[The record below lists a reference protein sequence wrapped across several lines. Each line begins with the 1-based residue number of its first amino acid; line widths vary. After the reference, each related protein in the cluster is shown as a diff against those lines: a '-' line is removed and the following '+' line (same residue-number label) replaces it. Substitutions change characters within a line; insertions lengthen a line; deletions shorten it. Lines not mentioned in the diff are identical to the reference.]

1 MSGASYLRH
10 RRRLRFHIPF
20 PFDGAPMQKIL
31 LASRNAGKLRE
42 FAELLPEFQ
51 FVLWPT
57 AAPELPETG
66 AFFADNAL
74 QKVAGARAWWLA
86 HGTEP
91 VDAVLAD
98 DSGLCVDALWGG
110 PGVLS
115 ARFAPDLLSYGDKNR
130 RLLALLPEGADRH
143 ARFVCVLAF
152 APIQGDPFTVSGA
165 VEGSLAFEPRGE
177 GGFGYDPIF
186 IPHGHSQTFGELSSA
201 IKHTLSHRARASL
214 ALRAQVTDAC
224 G

>member
-1 MSGASYLRH
+1 VLRV
-10 RRRLRFHIPF
+10 
-20 PFDGAPMQKIL
+20 L

-42 FAELLPEFQ
+42 FSALLPDIH

-57 AAPELPETG
+57 EAPELPETG
-66 AFFADNAL
+66 AFFQDNAL
-74 QKVAGARAWWLA
+74 QKAEGARTWWLE

-91 VDAVLAD
+91 VDGVLAD

-115 ARFAPDLLSYGDKNR
+115 ARFALDLTRYRDKNLRLLSM
-130 RLLALLPEGADRH
+130 LPEGADRR

-152 APIQGDPFTVSGA
+152 APMPGRLLGEPFCVGGS
-165 VEGSLAFEPRGE
+165 VEGSLAFEHQGE
-177 GGFGYDPIF
+177 SGFGYDPIF
-186 IPHGHSQTFGELSSA
+186 IPEGYDQTFGELP
-201 IKHTLSHRARASL
+201 IELKHSLSHRARASAALRERL
-214 ALRAQVTDAC
+214 ALLAGR